1 MKTTRPRT
9 VSSKESMNELRS
21 RVMKSLLT
29 RLIHVTVYHRQQP
42 VHLGSIAWSWKWGHE
57 HPIVPGEP
65 IAETQMVVVHVRFCQ
80 VMLQCRRYV
89 VGVTS
94 SQSILLRSW
103 RMLSYPPEVEI
114 LGHVYLLEHVHEPI
128 FFGNPFH
135 AVIVA
140 DWKDFGA
147 FTMIHIVSA

>member
-1 MKTTRPRT
+1 MRPRT
-9 VSSKESMNELRS
+9 VSSEESMNERLPG
-21 RVMKSLLT
+21 VMKSSLT
-29 RLIHVTVYHRQQP
+29 RLVYVTVYHRQQP

-94 SQSILLRSW
+94 S
-103 RMLSYPPEVEI
+103 
-114 LGHVYLLEHVHEPI
+114 
-128 FFGNPFH
+128 
-135 AVIVA
+135 
-140 DWKDFGA
+140 
-147 FTMIHIVSA
+147 